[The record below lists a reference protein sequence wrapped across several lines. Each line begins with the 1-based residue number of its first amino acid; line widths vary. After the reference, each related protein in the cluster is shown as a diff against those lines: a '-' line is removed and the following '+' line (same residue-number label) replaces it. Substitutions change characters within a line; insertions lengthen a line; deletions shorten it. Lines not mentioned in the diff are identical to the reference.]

1 MPIVILILSLFL
13 MLKTNMPLSV
23 TITTTA
29 ISFALSYIILIFS
42 SIITVILTLFLPD
55 NFVYTYTRF
64 IRCIFQLLIMPIPFL
79 FKRTKNGM
87 PFLSKKMYAIPGL
100 IISLFILGISVALN
114 GLNYNPTYYYIP
126 YVFLFI
132 LTILI
137 YIYWRQHLT
146 KTYIDKLNIQNIK
159 SLNAELLEK
168 EQYIEK
174 LKQDNQQL
182 AKIIHK
188 DNKLIPAME
197 YAVETYLSEN
207 DLSLESSQ
215 RGMALL
221 ADIKELAKDRKGMLI
236 SQDRQCNKPPVCG
249 VNRIDHL
256 FQYIQQKAFEEGIT
270 FRVTLGCD
278 LSEMTQKVID
288 EDALCTLLGD
298 LLDNA
303 VIATKYNGGKYILLS
318 ISMLGKHFSF
328 HVFDSGIPFTKE
340 VLAALG
346 QQQITTHADDS
357 GSGIGLMQTYEILKA
372 HNASLLIDEFTT
384 DSGLYT
390 KKISVVFNRQNQYT
404 LYTTRDEETVALLNH
419 RSDLVVI
426 RK

>member
-1 MPIVILILSLFL
+1 
-13 MLKTNMPLSV
+13 
-23 TITTTA
+23 
-29 ISFALSYIILIFS
+29 
-42 SIITVILTLFLPD
+42 
-55 NFVYTYTRF
+55 
-64 IRCIFQLLIMPIPFL
+64 
-79 FKRTKNGM
+79 M
-87 PFLSKKMYAIPGL
+87 PFLKKQFYAVPGMILSILMIIASIP
-100 IISLFILGISVALN
+100 LN
-114 GLNYNPTYYYIP
+114 DGAYYSFYVLPYI
-126 YVFLFI
+126 VGVGFLS
-132 LTILI
+132 ILI
-137 YIYWRQHLT
+137 YFYWRQHLT

-182 AKIIHK
+182 AKMIHK

-207 DLSLESSQ
+207 DLSPESHQ

-236 SQDRQCNKPPVCG
+236 SQDRQCNKPPACG

-256 FQYIQQKAFEEGIT
+256 FQYIQQKAFDNGIS

-303 VIATKYNGGKYILLS
+303 IIATKYNGGKYILLS
-318 ISMLGKHFSF
+318 VSMLGTHFSF
-328 HVFDSGIPFTKE
+328 HVFDSGIPFTKD

-404 LYTTRDEETVALLNH
+404 LYTTRDEETIAFLNQ
-419 RSDLVVI
+419 RSDLIVI

>member
-1 MPIVILILSLFL
+1 
-13 MLKTNMPLSV
+13 
-23 TITTTA
+23 
-29 ISFALSYIILIFS
+29 
-42 SIITVILTLFLPD
+42 
-55 NFVYTYTRF
+55 
-64 IRCIFQLLIMPIPFL
+64 
-79 FKRTKNGM
+79 M
-87 PFLSKKMYAIPGL
+87 PFLKKHLYAIPGMIL
-100 IISLFILGISVALN
+100 SILVIIASIPLN
-114 GLNYNPTYYYIP
+114 DGTYRSIYIIP
-126 YVFLFI
+126 YIGVVFLS
-132 LTILI
+132 ILI
-137 YIYWRQHLT
+137 YLYWRQHLT
-146 KTYIDKLNIQNIK
+146 KTYLDKLNMQNIE

-168 EQYIEK
+168 QQYIEK
-174 LKQDNQQL
+174 LENDNQQL

-207 DLSLESSQ
+207 DLAFESNQ
-215 RGMALL
+215 RGTALL

-236 SQDRQCNKPPVCG
+236 FQDRQCSKPPASG

-256 FQYIQQKAFEEGIT
+256 FQYIQQKAFDEGIS
-270 FRVTLGCD
+270 FRVTFDCD
-278 LSEMTQKVID
+278 LTEMTQKVID

-303 VIATKYNGGKYILLS
+303 VIATKYNDGKYILLS
-318 ISMLGKHFSF
+318 INMLGKHFSF

-372 HNASLLIDEFTT
+372 HGASLLIDEFTT

-404 LYTTRDEETVALLNH
+404 LYTTRDEETIAFLNQ
-419 RSDLVVI
+419 RSDLIVI